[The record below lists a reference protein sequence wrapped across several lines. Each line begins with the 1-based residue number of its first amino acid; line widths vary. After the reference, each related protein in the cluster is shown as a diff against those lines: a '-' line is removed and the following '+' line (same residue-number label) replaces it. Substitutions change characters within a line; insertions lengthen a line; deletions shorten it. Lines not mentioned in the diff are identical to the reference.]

1 MAQIIAANSL
11 IYIEDG
17 NFGAGWYIIPPG
29 FDIEN
34 ANENSNTA
42 LIGKEGDDI
51 FISNNGRDTLIGGL
65 GTDTASYRLSDEGVT
80 IDLRQKSNNEGI
92 LGPNSSFAAVVL
104 DDGAGGYAAGDVL
117 ISIENLIGSDHNDT
131 LIGDAGNNTLIGGKG
146 QDTLAGSDGA
156 DRFVLGDV
164 GDGIDTVLDFQAID
178 RVIVQRSAPLDQ
190 IYESINDLLEA
201 LGLTLETDEDR
212 NNDGQNDTIIMS
224 GTSELMILQNLEFEL
239 SLSNFEVEVI

>member
-1 MAQIIAANSL
+1 MVYYSAWL
-11 IYIEDG
+11 
-17 NFGAGWYIIPPG
+17 F
-29 FDIEN
+29 
-34 ANENSNTA
+34 
-42 LIGKEGDDI
+42 
-51 FISNNGRDTLIGGL
+51 
-65 GTDTASYRLSDEGVT
+65 
-80 IDLRQKSNNEGI
+80 
-92 LGPNSSFAAVVL
+92 
-104 DDGAGGYAAGDVL
+104 
-117 ISIENLIGSDHNDT
+117 
-131 LIGDAGNNTLIGGKG
+131 GGKG

-164 GDGIDTVLDFQAID
+164 GDGTDTVLDFQAID

-190 IYESINDLLEA
+190 IYGSINDLLEA